1 MSGLFCVVVVQAV
14 LVYGSEMWVIPLL
27 IGRAIG
33 VFRHR
38 VVRSLI
44 G

>member
-27 IGRAIG
+27 IWMEIG

-38 VVRSLI
+38 LVRSFM